1 MDKEEKSMEVLV
13 SSQMPKGLAVSHV
26 SSRSSRLV
34 IEPFERGFGI
44 TIGNAL
50 RRVLLSSIPGVAI
63 TAIRAKNVFHEFSN
77 IPGVVEDV
85 SDIILNLK
93 SLRMKALLQGEHWI
107 HLKVKGPRVVKAS
120 DIDTGGA
127 VEVMDP
133 DHIIATLDEGGQLDM
148 DLKVEFGRGYV
159 PADHT
164 RTAETEVGVIPIDA
178 IFTPINKVNYFVES
192 TRVGRM
198 TDYDRLI
205 FEIETDGSITPG
217 EAISDAAKI
226 LASHLDLFASVDG
239 NFSSESNAPSL
250 EDSSQKEETIMDK
263 SVNELEL
270 SVRAANCLKSADIKK
285 IGELV
290 RRTEDDLL
298 QTKNFGK
305 KSLDE
310 IKEALENI
318 GLSLGM
324 DLSKQS

>member
-1 MDKEEKSMEVLV
+1 MEVLV
-13 SSQMPKGLAVSHV
+13 SSQMPKGLVVSHA
-26 SSRSSRLV
+26 SSRSSRV
-34 IEPFERGFGI
+34 VVEPFERGFGI
-44 TIGNAL
+44 TIGSAL

-85 SDIILNLK
+85 TDIILNLK
-93 SLRMKALLQGEHWI
+93 SLRMKPLLQGEHWL
-107 HLKVKGPRVVKAS
+107 HLKAKGPRIVKAS

-133 DHIIATLDEGGQLDM
+133 NHVIATLDEGGHLDM

-159 PADHT
+159 AADHS
-164 RTAETEVGVIPIDA
+164 RSADNEVGVIPIDA
-178 IFTPINKVNYFVES
+178 IFTPINKVNYFIES

-205 FEIETDGSITPG
+205 FEIETDGSISPG
-217 EAISDAAKI
+217 EALSEAAKI
-226 LASHLDLFASVDG
+226 LRTHLDLFVSSDLML
-239 NFSSESNAPSL
+239 SSESTPRSP
-250 EDSSQKEETIMDK
+250 ESSSAKEETIMDK

-270 SVRAANCLKSADIKK
+270 SVRAANCLKSSDIKK

-290 RRTEDDLL
+290 IRTEDELL

-324 DLSKQS
+324 DLSKKN

>member
-1 MDKEEKSMEVLV
+1 MEVLV
-13 SSQMPKGLAVSHV
+13 SSQMPKGLAVSH
-26 SSRSSRLV
+26 SSARSSRV
-34 IEPFERGFGI
+34 VVEPFERGFGI
-44 TIGNAL
+44 TVGNAL

-85 SDIILNLK
+85 TDIILNLK
-93 SLRMKALLQGEHWI
+93 SLRMKPLLQGEHWL
-107 HLKVKGPRVVKAS
+107 HLKVKGPRIVKAS
-120 DIDTGGA
+120 DIDTVGA
-127 VEVMDP
+127 VEMMDP
-133 DHIIATLDEGGQLDM
+133 DHVIATLDEGGHLDM
-148 DLKVEFGRGYV
+148 DLKTEFGRGYV
-159 PADHT
+159 PADHSRST
-164 RTAETEVGVIPIDA
+164 ETEVGIIPIDA

-192 TRVGRM
+192 TRVGRI

-217 EAISDAAKI
+217 EALSEAAKI
-226 LASHLDLFASVDG
+226 LRTHLDLFV
-239 NFSSESNAPSL
+239 SSDLHLANDSSPLSLESN
-250 EDSSQKEETIMDK
+250 SSKEETIMDK

-270 SVRAANCLKSADIKK
+270 SVRAANCLKSSDIKK

-290 RRTEDDLL
+290 IRTEDELL

-324 DLSKQS
+324 DLSKKN